1 MNPMYM
7 ECIKEMTIDS
17 FAFGEIKATI
27 QAAIVLAGEIGYH
40 EEWASNKGGLV
51 KFEFNGVMVSVRMD
65 SNPELIYRDWNRA
78 MDNYIDKNV
87 GPYPNPV
94 LTDEEKENDARI
106 EAENEQRRQQRQAE
120 YQAEAKAHRDRVEAR
135 MANAPAMEFSNK
147 NAWDE
152 ATPQIAE
159 IMYGTSIATYAE
171 RWARLMQ
178 LELSEGKTLD
188 EIWWSSSYEADLE
201 GMSGYSQGIA
211 THLLTETWVHGAELR
226 KLHNAFWGSDS
237 EDGTVNPAIIIV
249 GTD

>member
-1 MNPMYM
+1 MSNLSFVQ
-7 ECIKEMTIDS
+7 EMTIDTHS
-17 FAFGEIKATI
+17 VANEIHEVIA
-27 QAAIVLAGEIGYH
+27 AAINYAGQIGHH
-40 EEWASNKGGLV
+40 EGWVKKPGGLV
-51 KFEFNGVMVSVRMD
+51 KFDFNGVWVSVRMD
-65 SNPELIYRDWNRA
+65 SDPELIHRDWLRA
-78 MDNYIDKNV
+78 MNGYIDKNV

-120 YQAEAKAHRDRVEAR
+120 YQAKAKAHRDRVEAH

-159 IMYGTSIATYAE
+159 SMYGTSIATYAE

-188 EIWWSSSYEADLE
+188 EIWSSSSHEADLE

-237 EDGTVNPAIIIV
+237 EDGTVNPAIITV

>member
-1 MNPMYM
+1 
-7 ECIKEMTIDS
+7 
-17 FAFGEIKATI
+17 
-27 QAAIVLAGEIGYH
+27 
-40 EEWASNKGGLV
+40 
-51 KFEFNGVMVSVRMD
+51 
-65 SNPELIYRDWNRA
+65 
-78 MDNYIDKNV
+78 
-87 GPYPNPV
+87 
-94 LTDEEKENDARI
+94 
-106 EAENEQRRQQRQAE
+106 
-120 YQAEAKAHRDRVEAR
+120 

-159 IMYGTSIATYAE
+159 SMYGTSIATYAE

-188 EIWWSSSYEADLE
+188 EIWSSSSHEADFE

-226 KLHNAFWGSDS
+226 ELRNAFWGSDS
-237 EDGTVNPAIIIV
+237 EDGTVNPAIITV